1 MAGDAIEVR
10 WWRARPEDRLTVLEA
25 ALQECARWS
34 TGRMARYE
42 RAHRL
47 FSTKSEVVIGRN
59 LATPARID
67 LNLVRTIALTARS
80 HLTEYAPPRGKVVTS
95 GGDYQLQQRAEGL
108 SKFSVGVMHRNEADD
123 SIRGKVA
130 LRSAVMGTGLV
141 RVGSK
146 FGRITVEPVAPWHVL
161 AHRDDEQS
169 EERELRTMYLLRSRD
184 RGELQALFPAHKRYL
199 DKISSSARLIPWIDR
214 DQVSL
219 GRVWTVEAWHLPSG
233 PEATDGRRLIAVEG
247 KMLADEE
254 WQGSRIPLI
263 PWHWAES
270 TAGWWGEGIAD
281 NVGEL
286 QRQLYTLMQRL
297 QQAID
302 LTTNPR
308 LLAPIASRPRPW
320 PPTNEAGAVLWYNGN
335 VPPAWD
341 VARAVS
347 PELAGQIERVWS
359 KGFQMEGVSELT
371 SMALKPAGVNSGE
384 AIRAYADKTSGRLAP
399 WSTGEQKLH
408 QRVTEEI
415 IAEGR
420 RLAEK
425 DPEFSVV
432 ASVDGQVERVFFD
445 AVDLEEDAYLVRAE
459 PVSSLPE
466 SIPGRMAVLQEYAAS
481 GVYSPDQVARLSRN
495 PDLEADQ
502 KLREAPLD
510 WARKVL
516 SEIAFGSG
524 VYTPPEPLDD
534 LEGSKLLCKQIY
546 AKARSS
552 SVEPARLSLLRR
564 WAKELDALLPKP
576 PPPPGPPALPPGP
589 VPPEMMAPPPGAE
602 GPMQ

>member
-1 MAGDAIEVR
+1 MAGTETR
-10 WWRARPEDRLTVLEA
+10 WWRARPEHRYEIFKTALGEA
-25 ALQECARWS
+25 CRDAGA
-34 TGRMARYE
+34 RMARYD

-47 FSTKSEVVIGRN
+47 FADKCEVVIGSN

-67 LNLVRTIALTARS
+67 LNLVRTLALTALS
-80 HLTEYAPPRGKVVTS
+80 HLSEYAPPRGKVATS

-108 SKFSVGVMHRNEADD
+108 SKFSLGVLHRCEADEA
-123 SIRGKVA
+123 IRGKVA
-130 LRSAVMGTGLV
+130 LRSAVFGVGLV
-141 RVGSK
+141 QVGSR
-146 FGRITVEPVAPWHVL
+146 FNRIAVDPVPPWHVL
-161 AHRDDEQS
+161 THEDDEAA
-169 EERELRTMYLLRSRD
+169 EDIRTMYVLRMRD
-184 RGELQALFPAHKRYL
+184 RGELQALYPGKRDML
-199 DKISSSARLIPWIDR
+199 ERVSASTLIPWFTR
-214 DQVSL
+214 DL
-219 GRVWTVEAWHLPSG
+219 TRGHRVWTVEAWHLPSSDSAG
-233 PEATDGRRLIAVEG
+233 DGRHVIVTEG
-247 KMLADEE
+247 DLLVDES
-254 WQGSRIPLI
+254 WKGSRIPVL
-263 PWHWAES
+263 PWRWTPAVS
-270 TAGWWGEGIAD
+270 GYWNNGIAD
-281 NVGEL
+281 SVGEL
-286 QRQLYTLMQRL
+286 QRQIYTLMQKL

-302 LTTNPR
+302 LTCNPR
-308 LLAPIASRPRPW
+308 MLAPIASRPRPW

-335 VPPAWD
+335 TPPAWD

-347 PELAGQIERVWS
+347 PELAGQIERLWS
-359 KGFQMEGVSELT
+359 KGFQMEGISEMA
-371 SMALKPAGVNSGE
+371 SMAIKPAGVNSGE
-384 AIRAYADKTSGRLAP
+384 AIRAYADKTSGRMAP

-408 QRVTEEI
+408 QKITEEV
-415 IAEGR
+415 IAEAR
-420 RLAEK
+420 RLAES

-432 ASVDGQVERVFFD
+432 ASVDGQVERIYFD
-445 AVDLEEDAYLVRAE
+445 DVDLNEDEYLVRAE

-466 SIPGRMAVLQEYAAS
+466 SIPGRMAVLQEGAAS
-481 GVYSPDQVARLSRN
+481 GLYTPDQVARLSRN

-502 KLREAPLD
+502 KLREAPMD

-602 GPMQ
+602 GAPL